1 MIQHRKTR
9 WDRLGTVGGKLVDRI
24 KRVDQMDIDSMSL
37 AIRRTSNTRVSDDGM
52 IRGEVRDAIIEQ
64 RRWDR
69 V

>member
-1 MIQHRKTR
+1 
-9 WDRLGTVGGKLVDRI
+9 VGGKLVDRI
-24 KRVDQMDIDSMSL
+24 KRVDQLDVDAMSL
-37 AIRRTSNTRVSDDGM
+37 AIKRTSNTMVSGDGL